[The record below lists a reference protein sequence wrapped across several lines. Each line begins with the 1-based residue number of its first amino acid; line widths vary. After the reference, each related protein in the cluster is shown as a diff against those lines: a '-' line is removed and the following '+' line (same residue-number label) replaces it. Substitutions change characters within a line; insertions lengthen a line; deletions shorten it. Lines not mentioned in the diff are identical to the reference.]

1 MQSVSIS
8 FKFAHACLL
17 LYFYVICTFFSCFER
32 LFLCFTQF
40 GGGSHSLD
48 FDKFCDTAPLK
59 FDSPHVCRIE
69 LWWIASSSY
78 LSYFLPRK
86 SDEQQRVKEKR
97 EAEIK
102 IIGFLL
108 SLIHDRS
115 QISSIAL
122 SQMQSIN
129 WLNFKKVVFSL
140 KNQHWM
146 STSRSP
152 NVRSKFNDCWKV
164 WTQCWIGGYL
174 WVDVLRSN
182 TYFISKKVLSP

>member
-1 MQSVSIS
+1 MNKFSKTTLQFVSIS
-8 FKFAHACLL
+8 FKFVHACLL
-17 LYFYVICTFFSCFER
+17 LYFYVIYTLFSCFER
-32 LFLCFTQF
+32 SFLCFTQS

-86 SDEQQRVKEKR
+86 SDEQQRGKEKR

-108 SLIHDRS
+108 SLVHDRS

-140 KNQHWM
+140 KNQHWI

-152 NVRSKFNDCWKV
+152 NVSSKFNDC
-164 WTQCWIGGYL
+164 
-174 WVDVLRSN
+174 
-182 TYFISKKVLSP
+182 

>member
-1 MQSVSIS
+1 MKVWKTVRQTSHGFRNHKCNPFQSPSSLPMRV
-8 FKFAHACLL
+8 CLL
-17 LYFYVICTFFSCFER
+17 LYFYVIYTLFSCFER

-40 GGGSHSLD
+40 GGGFHSLD
-48 FDKFCDTAPLK
+48 FDKFCDTAPSK

-146 STSRSP
+146 STSKSP
-152 NVRSKFNDCWKV
+152 NVRSKLNDCWKA
-164 WTQCWIGGYL
+164 
-174 WVDVLRSN
+174 
-182 TYFISKKVLSP
+182 

>member
-1 MQSVSIS
+1 MNKFSKTTLQSVSIS
-8 FKFAHACLL
+8 FKFVHACLL
-17 LYFYVICTFFSCFER
+17 LSFYVIYTLFPCFER
-32 LFLCFTQF
+32 SFLCFTRS

-78 LSYFLPRK
+78 LSYFLTRK
-86 SDEQQRVKEKR
+86 SYEQQRGIGKEKR

-102 IIGFLL
+102 IICFLL

-140 KNQHWM
+140 KNQHWI

-152 NVRSKFNDCWKV
+152 NVSSKFNDC
-164 WTQCWIGGYL
+164 
-174 WVDVLRSN
+174 
-182 TYFISKKVLSP
+182 